1 MIITKPRD
9 WDRIKANLIEID
21 AQTVFLMGCG
31 ECATVAGTGGEKEL
45 AEATARLE
53 AAGYTVS
60 GSVVGAVGC
69 HSGGTRLETRK
80 HQAEIDAADAVI
92 VLACGAG
99 VQTTADAINKPVY
112 PGLESMFLGNVVRHG
127 VFEERCQMCG
137 DCVLD
142 KTAGICP
149 VTTCPKGLLNGP
161 CGGMWDGKCEVLTD
175 RDCVHVKIKQRLAE
189 QGRSRVKTIPPKD
202 FSAKLKPG
210 SVNMRRERRGSGAA
224 DSAQSPR
231 LHRPASTPPLASH
244 AQEAD
249 SSSRTEEEGS

>member
-1 MIITKPRD
+1 
-9 WDRIKANLIEID
+9 
-21 AQTVFLMGCG
+21 
-31 ECATVAGTGGEKEL
+31 
-45 AEATARLE
+45 
-53 AAGYTVS
+53 
-60 GSVVGAVGC
+60 
-69 HSGGTRLETRK
+69 
-80 HQAEIDAADAVI
+80 
-92 VLACGAG
+92 
-99 VQTTADAINKPVY
+99 
-112 PGLESMFLGNVVRHG
+112 
-127 VFEERCQMCG
+127 MCG